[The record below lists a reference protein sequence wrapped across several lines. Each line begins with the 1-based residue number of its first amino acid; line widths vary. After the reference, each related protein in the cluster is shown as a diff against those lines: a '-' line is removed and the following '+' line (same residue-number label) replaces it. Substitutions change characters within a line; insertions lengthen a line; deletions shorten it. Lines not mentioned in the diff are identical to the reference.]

1 MMSMKLA
8 TFGMVGLSLLATP
21 VVAMNAAS
29 GWWNVSDTVV
39 NRTLKR
45 KDSEGAEF
53 TRAYALCTI
62 KRYRKGTEA
71 LLATPR
77 DSEAARAAGR
87 SLQGMNFHCM
97 PEGAFTFDG
106 QSIRGNLAEAMFW
119 QHYADVDVISLSV
132 RTDEVGQKESFADC
146 SADADLATVRTLIA
160 TEPGSADETAQLN
173 SLMPRLNECLAKT
186 SFRGMDNASA
196 RALLAE
202 ALYRAAKRGERS

>member
-1 MMSMKLA
+1 MMGMKL
-8 TFGMVGLSLLATP
+8 TIFGLAGLAVVATP
-21 VVAMNAAS
+21 AVAMNDAS

-39 NRTLKR
+39 SRTLKR
-45 KDSEGAEF
+45 KDSEGSEF

-62 KRYRKGTEA
+62 KRYRKGAET

-77 DSEAARAAGR
+77 DSEAARTAGR

-119 QHYADVDVISLSV
+119 RHYGDVDVSALAV
-132 RTDEVGQKESFADC
+132 RSDEPGQKESFGDC

>member
-1 MMSMKLA
+1 MMSMKLT
-8 TFGMVGLSLLATP
+8 TFGMVGLALLATP
-21 VVAMNAAS
+21 VAAMSEAS
-29 GWWNVSDTVV
+29 GWLNVSDTVV

-45 KDSEGAEF
+45 KESEGAEF

-62 KRYRKGTEA
+62 KRYRKGTEV

-106 QSIRGNLAEAMFW
+106 QSIRGNLAEAMYW
-119 QHYADVDVISLSV
+119 QHYASVDVAALSV
-132 RTDEVGQKESFADC
+132 RSDEAGQKERFADC
-146 SADADLATVRTLIA
+146 SADSDLATVRALIA
-160 TEPGSADETAQLN
+160 TEPGSSAETAQLN
-173 SLMPRLNECLAKT
+173 SMMPRLNECLAKT

-202 ALYRAAKRGERS
+202 SLYRAAKRGAAS